1 MFIYELASKFLK
13 ELQAIKF
20 CGGAKKY
27 DFNVHSHTTAGS
39 MALSV
44 YQYLFLEP
52 QTEIKGTLD
61 EEILE
66 KEKLSVKSPSL
77 YVNNL
82 VSGA

>member
-20 CGGAKKY
+20 CGGVKKY

-44 YQYLFLEP
+44 Y
-52 QTEIKGTLD
+52 
-61 EEILE
+61 
-66 KEKLSVKSPSL
+66 
-77 YVNNL
+77 
-82 VSGA
+82 

>member
-1 MFIYELASKFLK
+1 MYVSTFYCLDNMHTQLIFLK

-44 YQYLFLEP
+44 Y
-52 QTEIKGTLD
+52 
-61 EEILE
+61 
-66 KEKLSVKSPSL
+66 
-77 YVNNL
+77 
-82 VSGA
+82 